1 MQSTLLRLCS
11 ILILCSQFLPAVSQ
25 SDIFQLM
32 ERKDLTL
39 DEIERR
45 AALYFQEH
53 GTGKGSGNNQYQ
65 RWLYERRF
73 HTDEKGYFIEPET
86 EDRAYHQAVRNMGVK
101 SRGVFTWKEVGP
113 KTWNQTSSWNPGVGR
128 LTSVAVNPADEN
140 IIYVSS
146 PGGGIWKTT
155 DGGQNWAPLIDF
167 VNSGWMNVFHLCLDP
182 NNANTLY
189 ASLTSGGVLKST
201 NAGATWVTTGAGPSN
216 SRQVKVF
223 PGNSSLIFCAA
234 TNGLW
239 RSVNGGAAWK
249 RVEINTSE
257 DIEFNP
263 ANKAIMYAS
272 GNGGTTY
279 VRRSADTGKTW
290 TGIDS
295 AAGIYKMG
303 RTLLAV
309 TAANPARVYVLQASG
324 SVMGR
329 FYVSDDTGKTFQT
342 TVVGD
347 ATNGTNFLGY
357 SPDGK
362 DTKGQASYDLAICA
376 NPLNADEVH
385 IAGIICFK
393 SLDVGKTFTATTV
406 WTYPNGTGYNHA
418 DVHSLE
424 WVNTNIYS
432 TSDGGIF
439 RSLNNAGDWEE
450 LSTGLGVRQFYR
462 IACSPISPKI
472 VVGGAQD
479 NGCTFRRT
487 DGNWYEW
494 LGADGMDC
502 ITSPNDPEVAI
513 GTSQYG
519 GLYKTDN
526 SGQGF
531 RNLTRPATGNWVTPL
546 VMHPRN
552 HDTVWGGYNGVYR
565 SDDGGSTWNKVTAAI
580 TNNLDVLA
588 IAPSDTRYIY
598 TSRASTLYRSS
609 NGGANIKTIAAPS
622 SITSIYVSKY
632 NPLKIWIT
640 CNSGTNRIFT
650 SNNGGDTFID
660 ISAGLPTISAR
671 SVVVD
676 EDAAETIYVGMSL
689 GVYYRDTITK
699 TWTEHAVGLP
709 LVAVNE
715 VEMQKSGAK
724 LRVATYGRGVWES
737 DLRNVTLP
745 CSAPE
750 TNSMMV
756 DGVNHFS
763 ARVSWN
769 PVEEAVTYTTQYRLT
784 TDTGWTTRSLA
795 TPHTRDTFTGLKSN
809 AAYKWR
815 VRSNCNMNSG
825 AYAEGSFNT
834 LVNGIRTSTR
844 VSDALRIY
852 PQPAGNTV
860 NVSFNMNQT
869 GVATV
874 TMYDMAG
881 NAVLGTRI
889 NAIAGDNRLPLDV
902 NILPAGRYL
911 LKVQTDNMHLTGTC
925 VLLK

>member
-1 MQSTLLRLCS
+1 MKKHLLFLS
-11 ILILCSQFLPAVSQ
+11 IFYFSGSLFSQT
-25 SDIFQLM
+25 DIYQLM

-45 AALYFQEH
+45 AAVYFQEH
-53 GTGKGSGNNQYQ
+53 GTGKGSGNNQFQ

-73 HTDEKGYFIEPET
+73 HTDEKGYYIEPET

-101 SRGVFTWKEVGP
+101 NRGVFTWKEIGP

-128 LTSVAVNPADEN
+128 ITSVAVNPADEKT
-140 IIYVSS
+140 IYVSS
-146 PGGGIWKTT
+146 PGGGIWKTS
-155 DGGQNWAPLIDF
+155 DGGLNWAPLIDF

-182 NNANTLY
+182 NNANIIY

-201 NAGATWVTTGAGPSN
+201 NAGATWVVTGNGPSN

-223 PGNSSLIFCAA
+223 SGNSSLVFCAA

-239 RSVNGGAAWK
+239 RSVNGGAVWK
-249 RVEINTSE
+249 RVETNTAE
-257 DIEFNP
+257 DVEFNP
-263 ANKAIMYAS
+263 ANNAIMYAC

-279 VRRSADTGKTW
+279 FRRSADTGKTW
-290 TGIDS
+290 VGIDTN
-295 AAGIYKMG
+295 AGMYKLG
-303 RTLLAV
+303 RTLIAV
-309 TAANPARVYVLQASG
+309 TPANPARVYVLQASG

-329 FYVSDDTGKTFQT
+329 FYVSNDTGKTFQT
-342 TVVGD
+342 TVIGD
-347 ATNGTNFLGY
+347 AAKGTNYLGY
-357 SPDGK
+357 SQDGT

-376 NPLNADEVH
+376 NPLNAGEVH

-393 SLDVGKTFTATTV
+393 STDAGKTFTATTV
-406 WTYPNGTGYNHA
+406 WTYPNATGYNHA

-424 WVNTNIYS
+424 WVNKNIYS
-432 TSDGGIF
+432 SSDGGVF
-439 RSLNNAGDWEE
+439 RSLNNGGDWDE

-462 IACSPISPKI
+462 IACSPVEPKI

-502 ITSPNDPEVAI
+502 LTSPNDPDLAI

-519 GLYKTDN
+519 SLYKTTN
-526 SGQGF
+526 AGQGYSGL
-531 RNLTRPATGNWVTPL
+531 NRPMAGNWVTPL

-552 HDTVWGGYNGVYR
+552 HDTIWGGYSGVYR
-565 SDDGGSTWNKVTAAI
+565 SDDGGGTWNKVTPSI
-580 TNNLDVLA
+580 NNNLDVLA
-588 IAPSDTRYIY
+588 VAPSNTKYIY
-598 TSRASTLYRSS
+598 TSRGNILYRSS
-609 NGGANIKTIAAPS
+609 NGGATVKTITAPATIS
-622 SITSIYVSKY
+622 SIYVSKY
-632 NPLKIWIT
+632 NPLKIWIA
-640 CNSGTNRIFT
+640 CNSGSNRVYV
-650 SNNGGDTFID
+650 SKNGGDTFID
-660 ISAGLPTISAR
+660 IAAGLPTISAR

-699 TWTEHAVGLP
+699 TWAEHAVGLP

-715 VEMQKSGAK
+715 VELQKSGAK

-737 DLRNVTLP
+737 DLRNVVLP
-745 CSAPE
+745 CAPPDVN
-750 TNSMMV
+750 TMMV

-769 PVEEAVTYTTQYRLT
+769 PSDDAITYTTQYKRT
-784 TDTGWTTRSLA
+784 TDTGWTTQSLA
-795 TPHTRDTFTGLKSN
+795 TPNTRDTFTALKSN
-809 AAYKWR
+809 TAYKWR

-825 AYAEGSFNT
+825 TFAEGSFNT
-834 LVNGIRTSTR
+834 LVNGLSNVNTASE
-844 VSDALRIY
+844 VLRIY
-852 PQPAGNTV
+852 PQPAGNLV
-860 NVSFNMNQT
+860 NVAFSLRQA
-869 GVATV
+869 GVAVV

-889 NAIAGDNRLPLDV
+889 NASNGVTRLPLDV
-902 NILPAGRYL
+902 AVLPSGRYL
-911 LKVQTDNMHLTGTC
+911 LKVQTDYMNLTGTC
-925 VLLK
+925 VLVK